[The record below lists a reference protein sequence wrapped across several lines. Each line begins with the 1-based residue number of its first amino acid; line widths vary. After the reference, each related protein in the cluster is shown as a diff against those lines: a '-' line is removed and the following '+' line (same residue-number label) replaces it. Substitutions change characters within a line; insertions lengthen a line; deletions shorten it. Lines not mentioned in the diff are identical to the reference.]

1 MTIEEEVESAVYA
14 AMRKEFEDMNLGAF
28 YENRQIAD
36 VVSHLEK
43 QAVDDVLDRLQSLQE
58 TVHFIVANMVE
69 EE

>member
-14 AMRKEFEDMNLGAF
+14 AMRKEFEDMNLGAC
-28 YENRQIAD
+28 YESKQIAE

-69 EE
+69 EK